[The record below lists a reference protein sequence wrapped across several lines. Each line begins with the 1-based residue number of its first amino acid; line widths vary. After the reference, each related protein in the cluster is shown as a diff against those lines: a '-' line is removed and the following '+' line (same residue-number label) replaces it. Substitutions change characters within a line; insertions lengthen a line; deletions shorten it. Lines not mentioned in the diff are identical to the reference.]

1 MDKLEKLNLFTESL
15 YQFDKQDLEKMLIEL
30 VWEET
35 TIENLVDSVV
45 EDSKADDW
53 GKSQS

>member
-30 VWEET
+30 VWEEI
-35 TIENLVDSVV
+35 TIESLVDSVV

>member
-1 MDKLEKLNLFTESL
+1 MNKLEKLNLFTESL

-35 TIENLVDSVV
+35 TIDSLVDSVV

>member
-35 TIENLVDSVV
+35 TIESLVDSVV
-45 EDSKADDW
+45 EDSKVDDW

>member
-30 VWEET
+30 VWKET
-35 TIENLVDSVV
+35 TIESLVDSVV